1 VSGRAPA
8 STLAHYAHR
17 FVFDLLLIDASVRS
31 ALSYTLDRLEANG
44 HGRKVL
50 QKLTIVLARRALAQP
65 DQEVAVDLNR
75 RRRHASRL
83 PAGGKVVAPWRT
95 DWATELGA

>member
-31 ALSYTLDRLEANG
+31 ALSYTLDRLEAKG
-44 HGRKVL
+44 HGRKL
-50 QKLTIVLARRALAQP
+50 FEQLTIALSRRALAQSR
-65 DQEVAVDLNR
+65 QEVAVDLNPR
-75 RRRHASRL
+75 GAMFQGYRSLPGWKDHAT
-83 PAGGKVVAPWRT
+83 P
-95 DWATELGA
+95 